1 MGHPLVRDVAEA
13 DYIEK
18 EEGRNNSE
26 EDQPENSF
34 EEDFALHSVVN
45 LSNLLPGLSL
55 LELSFHLQRGRA
67 SQSNEEEG
75 KHGEEERVEG
85 HPEVLDDDIP
95 KERGVV
101 FVGRIQVVE
110 EGVESEF
117 EEESEEEEGELEC
130 KVE

>member
-55 LELSFHLQRGRA
+55 LELSFHLRRGRPR
-67 SQSNEEEG
+67 QSNIQNN
-75 KHGEEERVEG
+75 VVM
-85 HPEVLDDDIP
+85 EVSQIEASL
-95 KERGVV
+95 
-101 FVGRIQVVE
+101 
-110 EGVESEF
+110 
-117 EEESEEEEGELEC
+117 C
-130 KVE
+130 